1 MAIFLATFLAC
12 FMLFKGCE
20 AGVDNPALSYMCNRT
35 ELEGFL
41 SQDSVCRDAFYEVN
55 GDAAFDISMENASIT
70 IQNFCGDRCGELFY
84 NAVSQSCVNS
94 SDVLQ
99 IYCSRFINQEGMTV
113 YCSYL
118 ESLPEFRLASGN
130 IRGFCLPVSSQ
141 CSQECSLVVENAV
154 EAFGCCLPERYS
166 DPTVAPLRVD
176 DDEYVDFFRDE
187 RVYSSCGVQRPT
199 TGCDSPFQNGRP
211 VFTVNPPASP
221 SPSSTTDASA
231 STTDASAAAANAKAP
246 RLGCFFIIVIGIIAK
261 L

>member
-20 AGVDNPALSYMCNRT
+20 AGIDNPALISAMCNKT
-35 ELEGFL
+35 ELEDFL
-41 SQDSVCRDAFYEVN
+41 SDQDSICSDAFYQVTDGN
-55 GDAAFDISMENASIT
+55 AFEISMENASIT
-70 IQNFCGDRCGELFY
+70 IQNLCSDRCGEFFY

-94 SDVLQ
+94 SDILQ
-99 IYCSRFINQEGMTV
+99 IYCSRFTNQEGMTV

-118 ESLPEFRLASGN
+118 ESFPEFSIAVEGIN
-130 IRGFCLPVSSQ
+130 FCIPVSSQ

-166 DPTVAPLRVD
+166 DPSVIPLRN

-187 RVYSSCGVQRPT
+187 HVYSGCGVQRPT
-199 TGCDSPFQNGRP
+199 TRCDSPFQNGRP
-211 VFTVNPPASP
+211 VMFTTASP

-231 STTDASAAAANAKAP
+231 AALDAKAP
-246 RLGCFFIIVIGIIAK
+246 RLGCFFIIVIGIVAK

>member
-1 MAIFLATFLAC
+1 MAIFLATFFAC

-20 AGVDNPALSYMCNRT
+20 AGRVDNPALRLAMCNRT

-41 SQDSVCRDAFYEVN
+41 SQDSVCSDAFYEVN

-70 IQNFCGDRCGELFY
+70 IQNLCGDRCGELFY

-94 SDVLQ
+94 SDILQ

-141 CSQECSLVVENAV
+141 CSQECSLVVENVV

-166 DPTVAPLRVD
+166 DPSGIALRD
-176 DDEYVDFFRDE
+176 DDDYVDFFREE

-231 STTDASAAAANAKAP
+231 AALDAKAP
-246 RLGCFFIIVIGIIAK
+246 RLGCFFIIVIGIVAK